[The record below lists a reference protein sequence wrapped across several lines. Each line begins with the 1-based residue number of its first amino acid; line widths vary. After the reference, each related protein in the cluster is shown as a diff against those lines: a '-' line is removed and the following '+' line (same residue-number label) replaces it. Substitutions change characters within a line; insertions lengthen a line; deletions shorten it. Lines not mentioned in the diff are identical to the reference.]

1 MTNDTE
7 MNPSMSIDD
16 ATTDKGSNNVLNTAQ
31 AHNLAAEQIEKQLSS
46 IISAAQQIAAISEEL
61 MREFTTYNMSFSQN
75 QLEPV
80 KLRKV
85 IHAAAVAPLML
96 SATQQQLD
104 SLNSLLQIK

>member
-1 MTNDTE
+1 MTNDIE
-7 MNPSMSIDD
+7 INASMSNHD
-16 ATTDKGSNNVLNTAQ
+16 AITGQVN
-31 AHNLAAEQIEKQLSS
+31 NLASEQIEKQLSS

-61 MREFTTYNMSFSQN
+61 MREFTTYNIGLSQN
-75 QLEPV
+75 QLEPA

-85 IHAAAVAPLML
+85 VHAAAVAPLML

>member
-1 MTNDTE
+1 MTNDID
-7 MNPSMSIDD
+7 MNPGMSNHD

-31 AHNLAAEQIEKQLSS
+31 VNNLASEQIEKQLSS

-61 MREFTTYNMSFSQN
+61 MREFTTYNIGLSQN
-75 QLEPV
+75 QLEPA
-80 KLRKV
+80 KLRKI